1 MDQHLIALDLDG
13 TTLNNQSKLTNE
25 TITTLRALVRDG
37 HIVSI
42 ITGRPYRI
50 AKHIYD
56 EIGIKTPMVNFNG
69 ALTHIPHEHWDKE
82 YDVEL
87 TRELALDL
95 LAHRKELGIKTITVE
110 NKHHVWAN
118 QASNDLPEF
127 LPNKL
132 RDDQILTAANL
143 SGNPIAMTIQY
154 EPEHQEEII
163 KAVNEKYGDFVE
175 PRVWGGPYNILE
187 LIHRGTHKESG
198 MFYIAKQY
206 QIDRQNIIAFG
217 DEHNDLEMLDAAGRG
232 VAMHNAIPELKS
244 IANDV
249 TPIDNEHN
257 GLAKYLRD
265 YFKVTI

>member
-25 TITTLRALVRDG
+25 TIITLRALARDG

-69 ALTHIPHEHWDKE
+69 ALTHIPHEYWDKE

-132 RDDQILTAANL
+132 RDDQ
-143 SGNPIAMTIQY
+143 
-154 EPEHQEEII
+154 
-163 KAVNEKYGDFVE
+163 
-175 PRVWGGPYNILE
+175 
-187 LIHRGTHKESG
+187 
-198 MFYIAKQY
+198 
-206 QIDRQNIIAFG
+206 DR
-217 DEHNDLEMLDAAGRG
+217 
-232 VAMHNAIPELKS
+232 KS
-244 IANDV
+244 KRLNSRHSRASRM
-249 TPIDNEHN
+249 P
-257 GLAKYLRD
+257 AYA
-265 YFKVTI
+265 